1 MEVDTKR
8 CPGGRC
14 SVAEP
19 RRRTNMTT
27 QLELKTTRE
36 EVQIMGEHLLT
47 TVKKMIHEGNVRRII
62 IKQEEQTI
70 AEFPLTVGVV
80 GVMLAPTLAAVGA
93 ISALLNHCT
102 IEVERIEPPVEVS
115 A

>member
-1 MEVDTKR
+1 MMTQT
-8 CPGGRC
+8 
-14 SVAEP
+14 EP
-19 RRRTNMTT
+19 
-27 QLELKTTRE
+27 KTTRQ

-47 TVKKMIHEGNVRRII
+47 TVKRLIHEGNVRRII
-62 IKQEEQTI
+62 IMQDEQTI

-80 GVMLAPTLAAVGA
+80 SVMLAPTLAAVGA
-93 ISALLNHCT
+93 ISALLNNCT

>member
-1 MEVDTKR
+1 MATQVEPKTK
-8 CPGGRC
+8 
-14 SVAEP
+14 
-19 RRRTNMTT
+19 
-27 QLELKTTRE
+27 RE

-62 IKQEEQTI
+62 IKQEEHTI

-80 GVMLAPTLAAVGA
+80 SALLAPALAAVGA

-102 IEVERIEPPVEVS
+102 IEVERSEPPVEAS
-115 A
+115 ARESE

>member
-1 MEVDTKR
+1 
-8 CPGGRC
+8 
-14 SVAEP
+14 
-19 RRRTNMTT
+19 MTT
-27 QLELKTTRE
+27 QVEPKTTRE

-47 TVKKMIHEGNVRRII
+47 TVKKPIHEGNVRRITV
-62 IKQEEQTI
+62 KQEEQTI

-80 GVMLAPTLAAVGA
+80 SVMLAPTLAAVGA

-102 IEVERIEPPVEVS
+102 IEVERIEAPIEVS